1 MMYSFENRKKKKKSS
16 IPETPEK
23 NLGKNIS
30 LSSLDDVNC
39 KQYIGPV
46 NKNYTERIN
55 YSESKKREKMKS
67 VIKTQ
72 TSKKRSSPNKISQIK
87 MDTGLI
93 EIGYDEKNKQT
104 IFSFVRD
111 KQITK
116 NDRVIEKHTK
126 FKKVHHNEKFYSN
139 EESFTL
145 DSVEFRTKSYKS
157 KSLFNEQFEELSNK
171 SDDDTTVDKVVPFK
185 DTNYEK
191 RQRDLVN
198 KDKNESNIDR
208 SEKHTAMNML
218 SNLKQIKDY
227 KKMQLEKDV
236 RKAILEAREKI
247 NSNSIIDDDYIIY
260 LKKKWLALQNDNK
273 PIEPSNIGFNKEEN
287 IETDIPETFAEET
300 NINSNEDKDEKV
312 FADGDENP
320 NNNANSKDNANSFKK
335 VIEEVTEDDKDEL
348 NHSAEVD
355 DSE

>member
-1 MMYSFENRKKKKKSS
+1 MYSFENRKKKKKSS
-16 IPETPEK
+16 IPEIPEK

-191 RQRDLVN
+191 RQRDLIN

-287 IETDIPETFAEET
+287 IETDIPKTFAEET

-355 DSE
+355 DSK

>member
-16 IPETPEK
+16 IPQIPEK

-191 RQRDLVN
+191 RQRDLIN

-273 PIEPSNIGFNKEEN
+273 PIEHSNIGFNKEEN
-287 IETDIPETFAEET
+287 IETDIPKTFAEET
-300 NINSNEDKDEKV
+300 NINSNEDKDEKI

-320 NNNANSKDNANSFKK
+320 NDANSKDNANSFKK
-335 VIEEVTEDDKDEL
+335 VVEEVTEDDKDEL

>member
-16 IPETPEK
+16 IPQIPEK

-287 IETDIPETFAEET
+287 IETDIPKTFAEET
-300 NINSNEDKDEKV
+300 NINSNEDKDEKI

-320 NNNANSKDNANSFKK
+320 NDANSKDNANSFKK
-335 VIEEVTEDDKDEL
+335 VVEEVTEDDKDEL

>member
-16 IPETPEK
+16 IPQIPEK

-157 KSLFNEQFEELSNK
+157 KSLFNEQFEELSDK

-287 IETDIPETFAEET
+287 VETDIPKTFAEET
-300 NINSNEDKDEKV
+300 NINSNEDKDERI

>member
-16 IPETPEK
+16 IPQIPEK

-171 SDDDTTVDKVVPFK
+171 SDVDTTVDKVVPFK

-191 RQRDLVN
+191 RQRDLIN

-287 IETDIPETFAEET
+287 IETDIPKTFAEET
-300 NINSNEDKDEKV
+300 NINSNEDKDEKI

-320 NNNANSKDNANSFKK
+320 NDANSKDNANSFKK
-335 VIEEVTEDDKDEL
+335 VVEEVTEDDKDEL

>member
-1 MMYSFENRKKKKKSS
+1 MYSFENRKKKKKSS
-16 IPETPEK
+16 IPQIPEK

-30 LSSLDDVNC
+30 LSSLDDLNC

-55 YSESKKREKMKS
+55 YSESKKREKMTS

-72 TSKKRSSPNKISQIK
+72 TSKKRSGPNKISQIK

-171 SDDDTTVDKVVPFK
+171 SDDDTTVYKVVPFK

-191 RQRDLVN
+191 RQRDLIN

-287 IETDIPETFAEET
+287 IETDIPKTFAEET

-320 NNNANSKDNANSFKK
+320 NNANSKDNANFFKK
-335 VIEEVTEDDKDEL
+335 VVEEVTEDDKDEL

>member
-1 MMYSFENRKKKKKSS
+1 MYSFENRKKKKRSS
-16 IPETPEK
+16 IPQIPEK

-191 RQRDLVN
+191 RQRDLIN

-287 IETDIPETFAEET
+287 IETDIPKTFAEET

-312 FADGDENP
+312 FDDGDENP

-335 VIEEVTEDDKDEL
+335 VVEEVTEDDKDEL

-355 DSE
+355 DSG

>member
-1 MMYSFENRKKKKKSS
+1 MYSFENRKKKKKSS
-16 IPETPEK
+16 IPQIPEK

-30 LSSLDDVNC
+30 LSSLDDLNC

-191 RQRDLVN
+191 RQRDLIN

-273 PIEPSNIGFNKEEN
+273 PIEPSNICFNKEEN
-287 IETDIPETFAEET
+287 IETDIPKTFAEET

-320 NNNANSKDNANSFKK
+320 NNANSKDNANFFKK
-335 VIEEVTEDDKDEL
+335 VVEEVTEDDKDEL

>member
-1 MMYSFENRKKKKKSS
+1 MYSFENRKKKKKSS
-16 IPETPEK
+16 IPQIPEK

-191 RQRDLVN
+191 RQRDLIN

-287 IETDIPETFAEET
+287 IETDIPKTFSEET

-335 VIEEVTEDDKDEL
+335 VVEEVTEDDKDEL

>member
-1 MMYSFENRKKKKKSS
+1 MYSFENRKKKKKSS
-16 IPETPEK
+16 IPQIPEK

-93 EIGYDEKNKQT
+93 EIGYDEKDKQT

-111 KQITK
+111 KQIKK

-126 FKKVHHNEKFYSN
+126 FKKVHNNEKFYSN
-139 EESFTL
+139 EKSFTL
-145 DSVEFRTKSYKS
+145 DSVEFRTKYYKS
-157 KSLFNEQFEELSNK
+157 RSLFNEQFEELSRKN
-171 SDDDTTVDKVVPFK
+171 DGNTTVDKVIPFK
-185 DTNYEK
+185 NTNYEK
-191 RQRDLVN
+191 RQRDLIN
-198 KDKNESNIDR
+198 EDKNESNINR
-208 SEKHTAMNML
+208 SEKHTAMSML
-218 SNLKQIKDY
+218 SNLRHRGI
-227 KKMQLEKDV
+227 
-236 RKAILEAREKI
+236 RKAILEAREEI
-247 NSNSIIDDDYIIY
+247 NSNGIINDDYIIY
-260 LKKKWLALQNDNK
+260 LKKKWLTIQNNNK
-273 PIEPSNIGFNKEEN
+273 PIEYSNVGFNEKEDL
-287 IETDIPETFAEET
+287 ETDIPKTFDEKT
-300 NINSNEDKDEKV
+300 NMNNNEDKNEKV

-320 NNNANSKDNANSFKK
+320 NNNANSKDNVSSFKK
-335 VIEEVTEDDKDEL
+335 VIEEITNDSEDIADNKDEL
-348 NHSAEVD
+348 NHSVEVD

>member
-1 MMYSFENRKKKKKSS
+1 MYSFENRKKKKKSS
-16 IPETPEK
+16 IPQIPEK

-287 IETDIPETFAEET
+287 VETDIPKTFAEET

-335 VIEEVTEDDKDEL
+335 VVEEVTEDDKDEL

>member
-1 MMYSFENRKKKKKSS
+1 MYSFENRKKKKKSS
-16 IPETPEK
+16 IPQIPEK

-157 KSLFNEQFEELSNK
+157 KSLFNEQFEELSDK

-287 IETDIPETFAEET
+287 VETDIPKTFAEET
-300 NINSNEDKDEKV
+300 NINSNEDKDERI

>member
-1 MMYSFENRKKKKKSS
+1 MYSFENRKKKKKSS
-16 IPETPEK
+16 IPQIPEK

-191 RQRDLVN
+191 RQRDLIN

-287 IETDIPETFAEET
+287 IETDIPKTFAEET

-320 NNNANSKDNANSFKK
+320 NNANSKDNANFFKK
-335 VIEEVTEDDKDEL
+335 VVEEVTEDDKDEL

>member
-1 MMYSFENRKKKKKSS
+1 MYSFENRKKKKKSS
-16 IPETPEK
+16 IPQIPEK

-72 TSKKRSSPNKISQIK
+72 TSKKRSGPNKISQIK

-355 DSE
+355 DSK

>member
-1 MMYSFENRKKKKKSS
+1 MYSFENRKKKKKSS
-16 IPETPEK
+16 IPQIPEK

-191 RQRDLVN
+191 RQRDLIN

-287 IETDIPETFAEET
+287 VETDIPKTFAEET

-335 VIEEVTEDDKDEL
+335 VVEEVTEDDKDEL

>member
-1 MMYSFENRKKKKKSS
+1 MYSFENRKKKKKSS
-16 IPETPEK
+16 IPQIPEK

-30 LSSLDDVNC
+30 LSSLDDLNC

-191 RQRDLVN
+191 RQRDLIN

-287 IETDIPETFAEET
+287 IETDIPKTFAEET

-320 NNNANSKDNANSFKK
+320 NNANSKDNANFFKK
-335 VIEEVTEDDKDEL
+335 VVEEVTEDDKDEL

>member
-1 MMYSFENRKKKKKSS
+1 MYSFENRKKKKKSS
-16 IPETPEK
+16 IPQIPEK

-171 SDDDTTVDKVVPFK
+171 SDVDTTVDKVVPFK

-287 IETDIPETFAEET
+287 IETDIPKTFAEET
-300 NINSNEDKDEKV
+300 NINSNEDKDEKI

-320 NNNANSKDNANSFKK
+320 NDANSKDNANSFKK
-335 VIEEVTEDDKDEL
+335 VVEEVTEDDKDEL

>member
-1 MMYSFENRKKKKKSS
+1 MYSFENRKKKKKSS
-16 IPETPEK
+16 IPQIPEK

-191 RQRDLVN
+191 RQRDLIN

-287 IETDIPETFAEET
+287 IETDIPKTFAEET
-300 NINSNEDKDEKV
+300 NINSNEDKDEKI

-320 NNNANSKDNANSFKK
+320 NDANSKDNANSFKK
-335 VIEEVTEDDKDEL
+335 VVEEVTEDDKDEL

>member
-1 MMYSFENRKKKKKSS
+1 MYSFENRKKKKKSS
-16 IPETPEK
+16 IPQIPEK

-191 RQRDLVN
+191 RQRDLIN

-287 IETDIPETFAEET
+287 IETDIPKTFAEET

-320 NNNANSKDNANSFKK
+320 NNANSKDNANSFKK
-335 VIEEVTEDDKDEL
+335 VVEEVTEDDKDEL

>member
-1 MMYSFENRKKKKKSS
+1 MYSFENRKKKKKSS
-16 IPETPEK
+16 IPQIPEK

-191 RQRDLVN
+191 RQRDLIN

-287 IETDIPETFAEET
+287 IETDIPKTFAEET

-335 VIEEVTEDDKDEL
+335 VVEEVTEDDKDEL

>member
-1 MMYSFENRKKKKKSS
+1 MYSFENRKKKKKSS
-16 IPETPEK
+16 IPQIPEK

-191 RQRDLVN
+191 RQRDLIN

-287 IETDIPETFAEET
+287 IETYIPKTFAEET

-320 NNNANSKDNANSFKK
+320 NNANSKDNANFFKK
-335 VIEEVTEDDKDEL
+335 VVEEVTEDDKDEL

>member
-1 MMYSFENRKKKKKSS
+1 MYSFENRKKKKKSS
-16 IPETPEK
+16 VPQIPEK

-287 IETDIPETFAEET
+287 IETDIPKTFAEET

-335 VIEEVTEDDKDEL
+335 VVEEVTEDDKDEL

>member
-1 MMYSFENRKKKKKSS
+1 MYSFENRKKKKKSS
-16 IPETPEK
+16 IPQIPEK
-23 NLGKNIS
+23 NLGENIS
-30 LSSLDDVNC
+30 LSSLDDLNC

-55 YSESKKREKMKS
+55 YSESKKREKMTS

-72 TSKKRSSPNKISQIK
+72 TSKKRSGPNKISQIK

-111 KQITK
+111 KQIRK

-208 SEKHTAMNML
+208 SEKHTAMNVL

-287 IETDIPETFAEET
+287 IETDIPKTFAEET

-320 NNNANSKDNANSFKK
+320 NDANSKDNANSFKK
-335 VIEEVTEDDKDEL
+335 VVEEVTEDDKDEL

>member
-1 MMYSFENRKKKKKSS
+1 MYSFENRKKKKKSS
-16 IPETPEK
+16 IPQIPEK
-23 NLGKNIS
+23 NLGENIS
-30 LSSLDDVNC
+30 LSSLDDLNC

-55 YSESKKREKMKS
+55 YSESKKREKMTS

-72 TSKKRSSPNKISQIK
+72 TSKKRSGPNKISQIK

-111 KQITK
+111 KQIRK

-208 SEKHTAMNML
+208 SEKHTAMNVL

-287 IETDIPETFAEET
+287 IETDIPKTFAEET

-320 NNNANSKDNANSFKK
+320 NDANSKDNANSFKK
-335 VIEEVTEDDKDEL
+335 VVEEFTEDDKDEL